1 MKASI
6 PPQASRRLPR
16 LAGIA
21 TVLLLIVLALLT
33 WLRSREGGR
42 RAVPED
48 AAAPRSR
55 ASVVPPQ
62 NRASLPPGAVTGLPP
77 GVVVPGEADDPVAMV
92 HGNVE
97 SVRRL
102 MGLYEKANRYDPN
115 TLRLTSDMIDVLM
128 PNQFHPVTPHFVR
141 ARELDSGVPD
151 PPEERL
157 YYRFWT
163 DWFATT
169 GAESLTLRFSA
180 WQGDAEPKPAPVQ
193 IQGLEVF
200 AVTSGGDKL
209 MGTLSLSETSATNIA
224 AGQYQVVFQP
234 QALTKVQEHGYVRC
248 VLRFQFPGEE
258 PVRADVLTH
267 HTQTVPARFT
277 GQFGELLRDGN
288 LVIKAG
294 IEVATAGSFNLSL
307 LLFDGKGETPVAY
320 VNDVHRLATG
330 LQTVDFTFHGLVF
343 HDAGIPGPYRVTVA
357 RGYLQDDTGS
367 GRGPEI
373 PEWKGSFQTGPYG
386 LADFSTAVFDS
397 PTKTATLEAYRKQI
411 EDLERRDGMAP

>member
-1 MKASI
+1 MTVSTR
-6 PPQASRRLPR
+6 PPGSRRLPW

-21 TVLLLIVLALLT
+21 TVVLLIVLALLT
-33 WLRSREGGR
+33 WLRGR
-42 RAVPED
+42 DAGRPTIPED
-48 AAAPRSR
+48 DTAPRSH
-55 ASVVPPQ
+55 ASVVPTPVRPELPQ
-62 NRASLPPGAVTGLPP
+62 GADTGLPP
-77 GVVVPGEADDPVAMV
+77 GVAVPGNSDDPVALV
-92 HGNVE
+92 HGSVE
-97 SVRRL
+97 GVRRL

-169 GAESLTLRFSA
+169 GADSVTLRFSA
-180 WQGDAEPKPAPVQ
+180 WQGDAEPRPAPVQ

-200 AVTSGGDKL
+200 AVTAGGDKP
-209 MGTLSLSETSATNIA
+209 MGTLSLSETSAGNIA

-258 PVRADVLTH
+258 PVRADVLIH

-294 IEVATAGSFNLSL
+294 LEVATAGSFNLSL

-320 VNDVHRLATG
+320 VNAVHKLATG

-343 HDAGIPGPYRVTVA
+343 HDANIPGPYRVTVA
-357 RGYLQDDTGS
+357 RGYLQDDSGS

-373 PEWKGSFQTGPYG
+373 PEWKGSFQTGPYELG
-386 LADFSTAVFDS
+386 DFTGAVFES

-411 EDLERRDGMAP
+411 EALERQDVMAP